1 MQTVLA
7 TLYIAI
13 AVLAVAAIPVMPQS
27 MAKLLDAMGIGPE
40 LRTFE
45 GIWSHWYS
53 PLAESGYRLNKPQG
67 LFPRIELPESEPA

>member
-1 MQTVLA
+1 VLA

-13 AVLAVAAIPVMPQS
+13 AQLAVAVIPVMPRS
-27 MAKLLDAMGIGPE
+27 MDKLLDAMGIADD

-45 GIWSHWYS
+45 GVWSHWYS
-53 PLAESGYRLNKPQG
+53 PLAESDFTLEKPQG